1 MYQLCIH
8 NWSEHN
14 KDWILYLMCDL
25 KDILEHSSFR
35 VNVLLLL
42 LKIAGERESSTINQ
56 IFCMGLHAFFMP
68 ICCFRHGATSATYL
82 PKTLDWV
89 WLWKMKGKEKILIVF
104 DGLKNFIYARLVFVY
119 LFIYFTFHVFE
130 PPPPL
135 PPQTRWKLA
144 LASFLMITFQNW
156 LIYIWTS
163 IYHFNFLFFSV
174 TLFKGETGIIKWE
187 LIDEKMISLYQKI
200 NE

>member
-68 ICCFRHGATSATYL
+68 ICCFRRGATSATYL
-82 PKTLDWV
+82 PKILDWV
-89 WLWKMKGKEKILIVF
+89 WLWKMKGKEKNIDRFWWFEKLYLCSSCVCF
-104 DGLKNFIYARLVFVY
+104 

-130 PPPPL
+130 HLL
-135 PPQTRWKLA
+135 PKLDE
-144 LASFLMITFQNW
+144 NW
-156 LIYIWTS
+156 LWLLS
-163 IYHFNFLFFSV
+163 
-174 TLFKGETGIIKWE
+174 
-187 LIDEKMISLYQKI
+187 
-200 NE
+200 